1 MAVERDA
8 KLIKGEL
15 PRGDL
20 PSGGR
25 RERAHSPKMRS
36 VASPDLSR
44 LVPAC
49 RVSVGGQKLA
59 LDDEARLTRIEVDLD
74 VDLFGQCKLLFH
86 DPGMEVINSGKFQSG
101 TAVKVEM
108 GFAHKLERVFEGEVV
123 QLQPS
128 FVHDR
133 PPSLEVVC
141 QDSLHRLALKQVTR
155 ALNDVDDKAIVT
167 KIAQEHGLTAEA
179 PSGTS
184 GHSLQSNVSDAGFL
198 RRLAHTHGRYLRIE
212 GKKLI
217 IGDPP
222 KGPGVVLGPGS
233 GIRRARLRIKT
244 LSQVGE
250 VTIQGW
256 DPKSKR
262 EIVGKAKPQGEAG
275 KGAKQHGKG
284 TLSFAGHEVP
294 PADVATAESM
304 AKGRLQRI
312 AEGYITFE
320 AQLTGDPRIVPG
332 ASVTLDKVDAQLDG
346 TYRVENAAHR
356 FSRHG
361 YLVDFRA
368 VRTGEKKLP
377 KTSQPSSAESPESF
391 TIAVQLVDPQDRPQ
405 AEVAYELTLPDG
417 KKVSSFT
424 GADGIIRA
432 TSTKKGEAKLEVF
445 PDRKRPPPPPP
456 AKKLQEG
463 ALFVEM
469 QVISAAGEPLAARTF
484 EVTLPDGRTVKGR
497 TEADGFIRVRSSAE
511 GELKLRLPE
520 ADAEE
525 KGE

>member
-1 MAVERDA
+1 MAVEGDGKVVWGSDRGG
-8 KLIKGEL
+8 LL
-15 PRGDL
+15 PAD
-20 PSGGR
+20 R
-25 RERAHSPKMRS
+25 RARVHSPKMRS

-86 DPGMEVINSGKFQSG
+86 DPRMEAINSGKFQSG

-108 GFAHKLERVFEGEVV
+108 GFAQKLARVFEGEVV
-123 QLQPS
+123 ALQPS
-128 FVHDR
+128 FVQDR
-133 PPSLEVVC
+133 PPSLRVVC
-141 QDSLHRLALKQVTR
+141 LDSLHRLALNQVTR

-184 GHSLQSNVSDAGFL
+184 GHSLQSNISDAGFL
-198 RRLAHTHGRYLRIE
+198 RRLAHAHGRYLRIE

-222 KGPGVVLGPGS
+222 KGPEVVLGPGS
-233 GIRRARLRIKT
+233 GIRRATLRINT

-250 VTIQGW
+250 VTVQGW

-284 TLSFAGHEVP
+284 TLSFAGHEAA

-304 AKGRLQRI
+304 AKGRLQKI

-320 AQLTGDPRIVPG
+320 ARLTGDPRIVPG
-332 ASVTLDKVDAQLDG
+332 ASVTLDKVDPQMDG
-346 TYRVENAAHR
+346 VYRVENAAHR
-356 FSRHG
+356 FSKHG

-377 KTSQPSSAESPESF
+377 KTQPSSAESPESF
-391 TIAVQLVDPQDRPQ
+391 TIVVQLVDPQDRPQ
-405 AEVAYELTLPDG
+405 AEMAYELTLPDG
-417 KKVSSFT
+417 RKVSSFT
-424 GADGIIRA
+424 GADGIVRA

-456 AKKLQEG
+456 AKTLPDG

-469 QVISAAGEPLAARTF
+469 QVISAAGEPLAARAF
-484 EVTLPDGRTVKGR
+484 EVTTPDGRTVKGH
-497 TEADGFIRVRSSAE
+497 TEADGFIRVRSRAE

-525 KGE
+525 EGE